1 MDNEK
6 PRIKDLP
13 LSETT
18 IPNSLAEIRRRCR
31 DLLDENGEIA
41 LTLEDDRAAGG
52 TGFACDAFN
61 PYDRGP

>member
-1 MDNEK
+1 MESKK
-6 PRIKDLP
+6 PRIKDVP

-31 DLLDENGEIA
+31 DLPDENGEIA
-41 LTLEDDRAAGG
+41 LTLEDDRVAGG
-52 TGFACDAFN
+52 TGPASDAFN